1 MGRKHPWNTFSSTAL
16 AKILFFNTT
25 LCQLVCG
32 ETGTVECCWWD
43 VNWYFHYGGDCVSS
57 IKNYKYVGN
66 SLVVQWLGLCAF
78 TAEGLGSIPGRRAE
92 ISQAVWCSR
101 KKKNYKCMIPF
112 LRMHPVASG
121 RHRRGC
127 TQETAHCNLACGRKL
142 QPAGGSFQ
150 TRPPWDGR
158 FTDETRGGVSSARM
172 WKRSTASL
180 EKNKRASGQSG
191 QCVGLATL
199 CSKRGGR

>member
-1 MGRKHPWNTFSSTAL
+1 M
-16 AKILFFNTT
+16 

-101 KKKNYKCMIPF
+101 KKKK
-112 LRMHPVASG
+112 
-121 RHRRGC
+121 
-127 TQETAHCNLACGRKL
+127 KL
-142 QPAGGSFQ
+142 QMHDPFSENA
-150 TRPPWDGR
+150 P
-158 FTDETRGGVSSARM
+158 
-172 WKRSTASL
+172 
-180 EKNKRASGQSG
+180 
-191 QCVGLATL
+191 CGLRQA
-199 CSKRGGR
+199 